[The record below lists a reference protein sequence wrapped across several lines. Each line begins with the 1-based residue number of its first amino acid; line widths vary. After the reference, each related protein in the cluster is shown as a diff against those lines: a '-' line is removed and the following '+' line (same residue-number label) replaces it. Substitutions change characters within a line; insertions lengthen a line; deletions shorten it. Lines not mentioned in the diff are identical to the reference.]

1 MSFLLFLW
9 AESNRAQDL
18 RAPGSNTKDPFGNTI
33 TYGGLGYPGRLI
45 WQPAGV
51 GLLPFWPF
59 WGLYIVLFIGCQV
72 LQSNAGLGQKP
83 RETQNTA
90 LLWAESAAA
99 AADRRMPPRLTRL
112 PAPLP
117 APFLPAGFD
126 PLSFSKGDLKSL
138 KQKEIK
144 NARLAMVAFLGAPPP
159 PPLISFLLP
168 SSLLI
173 RLLCYIAFI

>member
-1 MSFLLFLW
+1 
-9 AESNRAQDL
+9 
-18 RAPGSNTKDPFGNTI
+18 
-33 TYGGLGYPGRLI
+33 
-45 WQPAGV
+45 
-51 GLLPFWPF
+51 
-59 WGLYIVLFIGCQV
+59 
-72 LQSNAGLGQKP
+72 
-83 RETQNTA
+83 
-90 LLWAESAAA
+90 
-99 AADRRMPPRLTRL
+99 MPPRLTRL